1 MKAVPSTET
10 PEHKSRRKVSKP
22 MMEKRRRERI
32 NSSLETL
39 RLLMLENTGNEKLR
53 NPKVEKAEILES
65 VVDFLKKE
73 KDHRAVRKAF
83 PEEQRP
89 AGGPHRSYHDG
100 MRSCLLRV
108 SQFIASKSLELED
121 GNSLQASLKLSGS
134 PTAVSSPVL
143 VPLCASPVVAPGD
156 VPAVLS
162 PQRHILQESETRQML
177 SFASSA
183 TVPDSVWRPW
193 PK

>member
-1 MKAVPSTET
+1 MKTLPSPET
-10 PEHKSRRKVSKP
+10 PPGRKSRRKASKP

-39 RLLMLENTGNEKLR
+39 RLLMLENTRNEKLR

-73 KDHRAVRKAF
+73 KDCRAESKAF
-83 PEEQRP
+83 PE
-89 AGGPHRSYHDG
+89 AAGGGGGGGPHHSYHDG

-108 SQFIASKSLELED
+108 SQFIASKSLELEEA
-121 GNSLQASLKLSGS
+121 NALQASLKLSGS
-134 PTAVSSPVL
+134 PTAVSSL
-143 VPLCASPVVAPGD
+143 VPLRVSPAVAPGD
-156 VPAVLS
+156 AAAAAVHS
-162 PQRHILQESETRQML
+162 PQHLVLQETL

-183 TVPDSVWRPW
+183 AVPDPVWRPW

>member
-1 MKAVPSTET
+1 MNTLSTPET
-10 PEHKSRRKVSKP
+10 PGHKSRRKASKP
-22 MMEKRRRERI
+22 VMEKRRRERI

-39 RLLMLENTGNEKLR
+39 RLLMLENTQNEKLK

-73 KDHRAVRKAF
+73 KDHRAARKAF
-83 PEEQRP
+83 PEEQQP
-89 AGGPHRSYHDG
+89 ADGPHHSYHDG

-108 SQFIASKSLELED
+108 SEFITCKSLELEEA
-121 GNSLQASLKLSGS
+121 NALQASLKLSTL
-134 PTAVSSPVL
+134 PTAVSSPV
-143 VPLCASPVVAPGD
+143 PLCASPPVAPAD

-162 PQRHILQESETRQML
+162 PRRLVLQEPETRQTL
-177 SFASSA
+177 SFASST
-183 TVPDSVWRPW
+183 TVPDPVWRPW